1 MNQTELQETE
11 QNTSLLL
18 RYADE
23 QKRPAGMVYYAVLAL
38 SAHAKCLRINNVI
51 SEAEETGILHCL
63 TRHAKDAQTGTFLPE
78 GDLYDAIFHALK
90 NSLGNAAGRLE
101 TALSRPD
108 FYHLTGRIF
117 VKNAVLEICQG
128 YRVLIQSLIS
138 IAQEGMK
145 AYFPGYADGKVVT
158 SINAGQYF
166 LSVAERFLRDIERLE
181 NTYRTADVM
190 PLWSG
195 YGGGISIPLPREK
208 AAELLGFSSI
218 AQNAYDSVSDVDYL
232 TDFIYALSAAFGHL
246 SQIAIDWKKLEEK
259 RLIALSKNL
268 SVREYPQASTPIA
281 LNEVCFRAKK
291 AQSVLSL
298 ALSLIADLP
307 LGSNRITN
315 NLLYQAD
322 SLKTDLM
329 ETISLLSLLLQDLS
343 LDGND
348 IRYFDGYA
356 QCGGMEIADYLAQ
369 RGALYTDALDSAK
382 RICSYAEENNLT
394 LERVPLSVYKK
405 ESALFGE
412 DVLERVKPRSVMEE
426 KEGIGS
432 SNRAAVRE
440 NIRSI
445 TKRMQKLFR

>member
-1 MNQTELQETE
+1 MNQTPMQEIE
-11 QNTSLLL
+11 QNTPLLS

-23 QKRPAGMVYYAVLAL
+23 NKRPASMVYYAVLAL
-38 SAHAKCLRINNVI
+38 SAHAKCLRAENLI

-63 TRHAKDAQTGTFLPE
+63 TRQAKDVQSGSFAPE
-78 GDLYDAIFHALK
+78 GDLYDAVFSALK
-90 NSLGNAAGRLE
+90 SSLGNAAGRLE

-117 VKNAVLEICQG
+117 VKNAVLEICEG

-138 IAQEGMK
+138 IAQDGIK
-145 AYFPGYADGKVVT
+145 SYFPGYADGKVVT

-166 LSVAERFLRDIERLE
+166 LSIAEHFLRDIERLE
-181 NTYRTADVM
+181 NAYRTADVM

-195 YGGGISIPLPREK
+195 YGGGISISLPREK

-246 SQIAIDWKKLEEK
+246 SQIAIDWKELLKNN
-259 RLIALSKNL
+259 LISLSENL
-268 SVREYPQASTPIA
+268 SVREYPQATAPLA
-281 LNEVCFRAKK
+281 LNEICFRAKQ

-298 ALSLIADLP
+298 ALSVVAELP
-307 LGSNRITN
+307 LGSNRIAN
-315 NLLYQAD
+315 NLLTQAD
-322 SLKTDLM
+322 QLKAELM
-329 ETISLLSLLLQDLS
+329 EALSLISVLLKDLK

-348 IRYFDGYA
+348 IRYFSGYA
-356 QCGGMEIADYLAQ
+356 QCGGAEIADYLAQ
-369 RGALYTDALDSAK
+369 RGTLYTDALDSAK
-382 RICSYAEENNLT
+382 RICAYAEQNGLT
-394 LERVPLSVYKK
+394 LEHVPLSVYKE